1 MVGKRKRRMSDFKNV
16 LLPDCDMREMEKN
29 IANMTHGAM
38 RKTKQKASTVVNLS
52 SNECETNL

>member
-1 MVGKRKRRMSDFKNV
+1 MSDFKNV